1 MVLRFSSI
9 SLSGPLAWH
18 RGSVCTS
25 HPAAQGSTPGSAVIF
40 LLNNA
45 KFVDSIERS
54 NTSSGQAM
62 DFANTDSGKG
72 MSYVL
77 QKIILLNFKFVFT
90 LGSSTA

>member
-25 HPAAQGSTPGSAVIF
+25 HPAAQGSNPGSAVIF

-45 KFVDSIERS
+45 KFVDSIEKL
-54 NTSSGQAM
+54 NPSSACAR
-62 DFANTDSGKG
+62 DFTNAVSSEG
-72 MSYVL
+72 MS
-77 QKIILLNFKFVFT
+77 
-90 LGSSTA
+90 